1 MKRSRWIAVC
11 GILLGMNIV
20 LSLFGIPVPGGH
32 FYLCDVV
39 ITIAGLILD
48 PLGAFIVGGLGSFLG
63 DLMFNPPSMYVSL
76 IVHGLQAIAISLIVR
91 HIKIK
96 EPEYLALIVGTII
109 MVFGYTIG
117 RTFVYSTLTAA
128 ILKLPYEI
136 IQGLGGAIVGLI
148 LTKKMNLKRFV
159 NK

>member
-1 MKRSRWIAVC
+1 
-11 GILLGMNIV
+11 MNIV

-39 ITIAGLILD
+39 ITIAALILD
-48 PLGAFIVGGLGSFLG
+48 PLGAFIVGGVGSFIG
-63 DLMFNPPSMYVSL
+63 DMLFNPPSMYVSL
-76 IVHGLQAIAISLIVR
+76 VVHGLQALSISLIVR
-91 HIKIK
+91 HAKVK

-117 RTFVYSTLTAA
+117 RTFVYSTLSVA
-128 ILKLPYEI
+128 IMKLPYEI
-136 IQGLGGAIVGLI
+136 IQGLGGAIIGLV

-159 NK
+159 EKQ

>member
-1 MKRSRWIAVC
+1 MKRSRWITVC

-39 ITIAGLILD
+39 ITIAALILD
-48 PLGAFIVGGLGSFLG
+48 PLGAFIVGGVGSFIG
-63 DLMFNPPSMYVSL
+63 DMLFNPPSMYVSL
-76 IVHGLQAIAISLIVR
+76 VVHGLQALSISLIVR
-91 HIKIK
+91 HAKVK

-117 RTFVYSTLTAA
+117 RTFVYSTLTVA
-128 ILKLPYEI
+128 IMKLPYEI
-136 IQGLGGAIVGLI
+136 IQGLGGSIVGIFLV
-148 LTKKMNLKRFV
+148 KKMKLKEFTS
-159 NK
+159 K